1 MRGLRLPIVLLA
13 LVVCLFAY
21 VEKSQAYM
29 TFYDGDLEINGFL
42 KEQMFIRTQAPSSQD
57 PYRSNDIDFW
67 RSNMVVEGLYKLK
80 KDGDLKVNLFS
91 GFKYYYEKAPH
102 LNDRMK
108 DAIPRW
114 AYDEYIQPS
123 GTDLISELYADFQYG
138 PLQVK
143 VGKQIVV
150 WGEMNLK
157 QTADVINPLDLRY
170 GSPGTEAWEDIKLGL
185 WMIRALYQTDL
196 PGQLNFEVLFIPGDY
211 EMTRLP
217 IEGTYQ
223 GEGLTDARF
232 NKGCDYG
239 IAEWAFEKMRRDEP
253 GLDLSNWELGLKL
266 RGYTWNVDWSV
277 FYFNTINDAA
287 TVSDKRLQGGLG
299 SKYGRFLF
307 EYVTNALVAGTGGP
321 FAPQMPSYKVF
332 SYKRYEVLGATFQT
346 RLENFPVSE
355 WRLEM
360 FYYIG
365 EPLNRAFDGSSTF
378 YDETRK
384 NTFGFGLE
392 GRDYYRIPYFTHNWF
407 DDKKLVASVSFFFE
421 EIFDFDRD
429 LVIRKGRG
437 HRRGDSHACE
447 ITWSFSQQFFHAKWF
462 AMFTGSYNPIG
473 KWFALP
479 VLSYAPGE
487 HWRFEGGYAM
497 YGASSSWQDG
507 LEDKDSILLRVRY
520 EF

>member
-1 MRGLRLPIVLLA
+1 
-13 LVVCLFAY
+13 
-21 VEKSQAYM
+21 M

-80 KDGDLKVNLFS
+80 QDGDITVNLFG

-102 LNDRMK
+102 FNDEMK
-108 DAIPRW
+108 DAIPRH
-114 AYDEYIQPS
+114 AYGDYIKPS
-123 GTDLISELYADFQYG
+123 GNDLITELYADFQNG

-150 WGEMNLK
+150 WGETNLK

-185 WMIRALYQTDL
+185 YMIRALYQTDL
-196 PGQLNFEVLFIPGDY
+196 PGQLNFEVLFIPGDF
-211 EMTRLP
+211 EMARLP

-232 NKGCDYG
+232 NEGCDYG

-253 GLDLSNWELGLKL
+253 GWDLSNWELGLKL
-266 RGYTWNVDWSV
+266 RGYTWDIDWSV
-277 FYFNTINDAA
+277 FYFNTISDAA
-287 TVSDKRLQGGLG
+287 TVSDSKLKGGFGAKYLQ
-299 SKYGRFLF
+299 FLL
-307 EYVTNALVAGTGGP
+307 EYVLNGSIAGGGGP
-321 FAPQMPSYKVF
+321 FAPYYPDKIF

-346 RLENFPVSE
+346 RLQDFPVSE

-365 EPLNRAFDGSSTF
+365 EPLNRATDGSSRF

-384 NTFGFGLE
+384 DTFGFGLE
-392 GRDYYRIPYFTHNWF
+392 GRDYYTIPYFTHNWF
-407 DDKKLVASVSFFFE
+407 NDKKLVASITFFFE
-421 EIFDFDRD
+421 EILDFDRD

-437 HRRGDSHACE
+437 HRRGDSHSCDIA
-447 ITWSFSQQFFHAKWF
+447 WSFSQQFFQAKWF

-479 VLSYAPGE
+479 VLSYAPGDN
-487 HWRFEGGYAM
+487 WRWEVGYAI
-497 YGASSSWQDG
+497 YGASDSWQDG
-507 LEDKDSILLRVRY
+507 LSEKDSILLRVRY

>member
-1 MRGLRLPIVLLA
+1 MRGLRLPIVILTLL
-13 LVVCLFAY
+13 VCLFTN

-29 TFYDGDLEINGFL
+29 SFYDGDLEINGFL
-42 KEQMFIRTQAPSSQD
+42 KEQMFIRTQRPSSQD
-57 PYRSNDIDFW
+57 KYSKNDIDFW
-67 RSNMVVEGLYKLK
+67 RSNMVVESLYKLK
-80 KDGDLKVNLFS
+80 KDGDLRLNLFG
-91 GFKYYYEKAPH
+91 GFKYYYEKSPAI
-102 LNDRMK
+102 DDKRK
-108 DAIPRW
+108 DAIPRH
-114 AYDEYIQPS
+114 AYGDYIKPS
-123 GTDLISELYADFQYG
+123 GDDLITEMYADFQYG

-170 GSPGTEAWEDIKLGL
+170 GSPGTEAWEDIKIGL

-232 NKGCDYG
+232 NDGCDYG
-239 IAEWAFEKMRRDEP
+239 IAEWGFEKMRKDEP
-253 GLDLSNWELGLKL
+253 GWDLSNWELGLKV
-266 RGYTWNVDWSV
+266 RGYTWDIDWSV

-287 TVSDKRLQGGLG
+287 TVGDGKLKGGFG
-299 SKYGRFLF
+299 SKYTRFLL
-307 EYVTNALVAGTGGP
+307 EYVNNAGIAGAGGP
-321 FAPQMPSYKVF
+321 FDPQYPDYDIF

-346 RLENFPVSE
+346 RFQDFPISE

-365 EPLNRAFDGSSTF
+365 EPLNMAEGGSAAI
-378 YDETRK
+378 YNETRK
-384 NTFGFGLE
+384 DTFGFGLE
-392 GRDYYRIPYFTHNWF
+392 GRDYYRIPYITHNWF
-407 DDKKLVASVSFFFE
+407 DDKKMVASITFFFE
-421 EIFDFDRD
+421 EIRDFDRD

-437 HRRGDSHACE
+437 HRRGDSHAAE
-447 ITWSFSQQFFHAKWF
+447 VTWSFSQQFLHAKWF
-462 AMFTGSYNPIG
+462 AMFTGSYNFIG

-479 VLSYAPGE
+479 VLSYAPGKHMRWE
-487 HWRFEGGYAM
+487 AGYAM
-497 YGASSSWQDG
+497 YGSSDSWQNG